1 MLRDRCVRAIVRMLA
16 CLWVCVCVCVC
27 VFLWRENRLAE
38 RDGERVCECPYGE
51 KISPTERDGE
61 RRVSVLT
68 ERVSL
73 LWRERLSYGESVRET
88 PHGEEKERW
97 RETERVCG
105 CSYGERMSLT
115 ERVCVSVLMERGAS
129 YGERRRECV

>member
-61 RRVSVLT
+61 SACECSYRESLSLM

-73 LWRERLSYGESVRET
+73 L
-88 PHGEEKERW
+88 
-97 RETERVCG
+97 
-105 CSYGERMSLT
+105 
-115 ERVCVSVLMERGAS
+115 
-129 YGERRRECV
+129 RRECA